1 MILYIFIGIILATAG
16 VTLTVKGFNDL
27 FNVKLQ
33 DICTALLKAAVKWVL
48 GILMASAGF
57 YVINYAML

>member
-1 MILYIFIGIILATAG
+1 MILYIFMGMILATAG

-27 FNVKLQ
+27 FNVKMQ
-33 DICTALLKAAVKWVL
+33 DICTVLLKTAVKWIA

-57 YVINYAML
+57 YVINYVML